1 MTNQEELTFFN
12 RYPSFNNIW
21 PHYAS
26 FVPVTDE
33 IFGWIR
39 NQCDLLKTYLILLL
53 FSDSKQYDRK
63 IV

>member
-39 NQCDLLKTYLILLL
+39 N
-53 FSDSKQYDRK
+53 
-63 IV
+63 